1 MPDLWQDTGLWPHSL
16 VDPDDGRTARGATG
30 ASCLDMGVGRRR
42 VIQHAHHQ
50 PLDSKKL
57 TDDTYESGE
66 VRLVAFFKR
75 APVALLAREGEGV

>member
-1 MPDLWQDTGLWPHSL
+1 
-16 VDPDDGRTARGATG
+16 
-30 ASCLDMGVGRRR
+30 MGVGRRR

-66 VRLVAFFKR
+66 VRLVAFFRR
-75 APVALLAREGEGV
+75 APVALLAMEGEGV